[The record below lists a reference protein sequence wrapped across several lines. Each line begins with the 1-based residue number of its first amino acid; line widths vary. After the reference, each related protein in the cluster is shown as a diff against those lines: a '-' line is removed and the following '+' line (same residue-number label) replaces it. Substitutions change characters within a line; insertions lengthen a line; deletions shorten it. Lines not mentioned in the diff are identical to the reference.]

1 MELFGTMRSHR
12 RVGGPRKLQKG
23 QARMHILAQTH
34 THRHTKTQIL
44 IGGKP
49 SILTCPQRLLQCVF
63 EELKIIKIK
72 CFKMFEHKEDIKKES
87 LGCKKTKNF

>member
-12 RVGGPRKLQKG
+12 GVGGPRKLQKG
-23 QARMHILAQTH
+23 YTH
-34 THRHTKTQIL
+34 THTQTHTKTQIL

-72 CFKMFEHKEDIKKES
+72 
-87 LGCKKTKNF
+87 